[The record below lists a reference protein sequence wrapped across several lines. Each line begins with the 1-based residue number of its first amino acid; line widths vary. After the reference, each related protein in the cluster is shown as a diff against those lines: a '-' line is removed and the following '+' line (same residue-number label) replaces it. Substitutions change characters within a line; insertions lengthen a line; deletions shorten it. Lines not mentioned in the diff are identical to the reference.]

1 MVTPVPRPSNQ
12 FLYANMLMCERRG
25 VDLYNMLFLN
35 NINYCLCGSWKVLCI
50 QTELIMSTAAILDT
64 NVTSLVD
71 RRLLHETV
79 VSQLRDLIV
88 QGELAPETKLNE
100 RVLAEKLGTSR
111 TPLREAIK
119 FLASEGLVELLP
131 NRGAV
136 VAALKPEKMK
146 EVFVVLGA
154 LEALAGDLA
163 CRNATDADITEI
175 RALHYHMLA
184 HHARGELAQYFR
196 YNQQIHIKL
205 MECAGNATLV
215 QVYRGL
221 NAHVRRARYMANLS
235 RERWDKAVREHEE
248 ILDALVRRDGVR
260 LQGLLR
266 DHLANKL
273 VLVMEVL
280 TAMQSGAAR

>member
-1 MVTPVPRPSNQ
+1 MLTTPIPNS
-12 FLYANMLMCERRG
+12 
-25 VDLYNMLFLN
+25 
-35 NINYCLCGSWKVLCI
+35 S
-50 QTELIMSTAAILDT
+50 
-64 NVTSLVD
+64 NVTSLAD

-79 VSQLRDLIV
+79 VDQLRDLIV

-100 RVLAEKLGTSR
+100 RVLAERLGTSR

-136 VAALKPEKMK
+136 VAPLKPEKMQ

-163 CRNATDADITEI
+163 CRNAADADIADI

-196 YNQQIHIKL
+196 YNQQIHQRIID
-205 MECAGNATLV
+205 CAGNATLA
-215 QVYRGL
+215 QSWRAM
-221 NAHVRRARYMANLS
+221 NAHVKRARYLANLS
-235 RERWDKAVREHEE
+235 GERWDKAVKEHEE
-248 ILDALVRRDGVR
+248 MIEALTRRDGAK
-260 LQGLLR
+260 LQMLLR

-273 VLVMEVL
+273 VMVMEAL
-280 TAMQSGAAR
+280 GGGPK

>member
-1 MVTPVPRPSNQ
+1 
-12 FLYANMLMCERRG
+12 
-25 VDLYNMLFLN
+25 
-35 NINYCLCGSWKVLCI
+35 
-50 QTELIMSTAAILDT
+50 MSTAVVTTTALADT

-79 VSQLRDLIV
+79 VGQLRDLIV
-88 QGELAPETKLNE
+88 QGELAPGTKLNE

-136 VAALKPEKMK
+136 VAALNPEKMQ
-146 EVFVVLGA
+146 EVFVVLGT

-163 CRNATDADITEI
+163 CRNATEEDIAEI

-184 HHARGELAQYFR
+184 HHARGELASYFR

-205 MECAGNATLV
+205 MECAGNATLA
-215 QVYRGL
+215 QIYRGL
-221 NAHVRRARYMANLS
+221 NAHMRRARYMANLS
-235 RERWDKAVREHEE
+235 RERWDNAVKEHEE
-248 ILDALVRRDGVR
+248 ILDALVKRDGAR
-260 LQGLLR
+260 LQRLLR
-266 DHLANKL
+266 DHLGNKL
-273 VLVMEVL
+273 VMVMEAL
-280 TAMQSGAAR
+280 NAKSGKPAE

>member
-1 MVTPVPRPSNQ
+1 MPATTLSSVSV
-12 FLYANMLMCERRG
+12 A
-25 VDLYNMLFLN
+25 
-35 NINYCLCGSWKVLCI
+35 
-50 QTELIMSTAAILDT
+50 DT

-79 VSQLRDLIV
+79 IDQLRDLIV

-136 VAALKPEKMK
+136 VAPLKPEKMK

-163 CRNATDADITEI
+163 CRNATEADIAEI
-175 RALHYHMLA
+175 RGLHYHMLA

-196 YNQQIHIKL
+196 YNQQIHIKF
-205 MECAGNATLV
+205 MECAGNATLA

-221 NAHVRRARYMANLS
+221 NAHVKRARYMANLS
-235 RERWDKAVREHEE
+235 RERWDKAVKEHEDM
-248 ILDALVRRDGVR
+248 LDALVKRDGVR
-260 LQGLLR
+260 LQTLLR

-273 VLVMEVL
+273 VMVMEALAIPRVE
-280 TAMQSGAAR
+280 AKQ

>member
-1 MVTPVPRPSNQ
+1 MLTTPISN
-12 FLYANMLMCERRG
+12 
-25 VDLYNMLFLN
+25 
-35 NINYCLCGSWKVLCI
+35 S
-50 QTELIMSTAAILDT
+50 S
-64 NVTSLVD
+64 NVTSLAD

-79 VSQLRDLIV
+79 VDQLRDLIV

-100 RVLAEKLGTSR
+100 RVLAERLGTSR

-136 VAALKPEKMK
+136 VAPLKPEKMQ

-163 CRNATDADITEI
+163 CRNAADADIADI

-196 YNQQIHIKL
+196 YNQQIHQRIID
-205 MECAGNATLV
+205 CAGNATLA
-215 QVYRGL
+215 QSWRAM
-221 NAHVRRARYMANLS
+221 NAHVKRARYLANLS
-235 RERWDKAVREHEE
+235 GERWDKAVKEHEE
-248 ILDALVRRDGVR
+248 MIEALTRRDGAK
-260 LQGLLR
+260 LQMLLR

-273 VLVMEVL
+273 VMVMEAL
-280 TAMQSGAAR
+280 GGGPK

>member
-1 MVTPVPRPSNQ
+1 MPIAPVPHALPDTLS
-12 FLYANMLMCERRG
+12 G
-25 VDLYNMLFLN
+25 T
-35 NINYCLCGSWKVLCI
+35 NITLL
-50 QTELIMSTAAILDT
+50 A
-64 NVTSLVD
+64 D

-79 VSQLRDLIV
+79 IDQLRDLIV

-111 TPLREAIK
+111 KGVREAIK

-131 NRGAV
+131 HRGAV

-163 CRNATDADITEI
+163 CRNATAADIAEI

-196 YNQQIHIKL
+196 YNQQIHIKF
-205 MECAGNATLV
+205 MECAGNATLA

-221 NAHVRRARYMANLS
+221 NAHVKRARYMANLS
-235 RERWDKAVREHEE
+235 RERWDKAVKEHEE
-248 ILDALVRRDGVR
+248 MLDALVKRDGAR
-260 LQGLLR
+260 LQTLLR

-273 VLVMEVL
+273 VMVMEAL
-280 TAMQSGAAR
+280 NARNAEAVR

>member
-1 MVTPVPRPSNQ
+1 MDVVTHTP
-12 FLYANMLMCERRG
+12 A
-25 VDLYNMLFLN
+25 
-35 NINYCLCGSWKVLCI
+35 
-50 QTELIMSTAAILDT
+50 
-64 NVTSLVD
+64 NVTSLAE

-79 VSQLRDLIV
+79 IDRLRDLIV
-88 QGELAPETKLNE
+88 QGELAPESKLNE

-154 LEALAGDLA
+154 LEALAGELA
-163 CRNATDADITEI
+163 CRNATETDIAEI

-184 HHARGELAQYFR
+184 HHARGELTDYFR
-196 YNQQIHIKL
+196 YNQQIHNKF
-205 MECAGNATLV
+205 MECAGNATLA
-215 QVYRGL
+215 QTWRGL

-235 RERWDKAVREHEE
+235 RERWDKAVKEHDEM
-248 ILDALVRRDGVR
+248 LAALVMRDGAR
-260 LQGLLR
+260 LQALLR

-273 VLVMEVL
+273 AMVMEAL
-280 TAMQSGAAR
+280 ATPQPGI

>member
-1 MVTPVPRPSNQ
+1 MPDVLPDALPNPS
-12 FLYANMLMCERRG
+12 
-25 VDLYNMLFLN
+25 
-35 NINYCLCGSWKVLCI
+35 
-50 QTELIMSTAAILDT
+50 

-79 VSQLRDLIV
+79 IDQLRDLIV

-100 RVLAEKLGTSR
+100 RVLAERLGTSR

-136 VAALKPEKMK
+136 VAPLKPEKMK

-163 CRNATDADITEI
+163 CRNATEADIVDI
-175 RALHYHMLA
+175 RALHFHMLA
-184 HHARGELAQYFR
+184 HHASGELAQYFK
-196 YNQQIHIKL
+196 YNQQIHSRI
-205 MECAGNATLV
+205 MDCAGNATLA
-215 QVYRGL
+215 QTYRGL
-221 NAHVRRARYMANLS
+221 NAHVKRARYLANLS
-235 RERWDKAVREHEE
+235 RERWDKAVHEHGE
-248 ILDALVRRDGVR
+248 ILDALTQRDGVR
-260 LQGLLR
+260 LQALLR

-273 VLVMEVL
+273 VLVMEALDRNKAEAV
-280 TAMQSGAAR
+280 R

>member
-1 MVTPVPRPSNQ
+1 MP
-12 FLYANMLMCERRG
+12 
-25 VDLYNMLFLN
+25 
-35 NINYCLCGSWKVLCI
+35 
-50 QTELIMSTAAILDT
+50 AATTSSATDT
-64 NVTSLVD
+64 NSNVTSLAD

-79 VSQLRDLIV
+79 IDQLRDLIV

-136 VAALKPEKMK
+136 VAPLKPEKMK

-163 CRNATDADITEI
+163 CRNATEADIAEI
-175 RALHYHMLA
+175 RGLHYHMLA

-196 YNQQIHIKL
+196 YNQQIHIKF
-205 MECAGNATLV
+205 MECAGNATLA

-221 NAHVRRARYMANLS
+221 NAHVKRARYMANLS
-235 RERWDKAVREHEE
+235 RERWDKAVKEHEE
-248 ILDALVRRDGVR
+248 MLDALVKRDGVR
-260 LQGLLR
+260 LQTLLR

-273 VLVMEVL
+273 VMVMEALAIPRVEVK
-280 TAMQSGAAR
+280 R

>member
-1 MVTPVPRPSNQ
+1 MPAATIP
-12 FLYANMLMCERRG
+12 
-25 VDLYNMLFLN
+25 
-35 NINYCLCGSWKVLCI
+35 
-50 QTELIMSTAAILDT
+50 TASATNT
-64 NVTSLVD
+64 NVTPLAD
-71 RRLLHETV
+71 GRLLHETV
-79 VSQLRDLIV
+79 IDQLRDLIV

-136 VAALKPEKMK
+136 VAPLKPEKMK

-163 CRNATDADITEI
+163 CRNATEADIAEI
-175 RALHYHMLA
+175 RGLHYHMLA

-196 YNQQIHIKL
+196 YNQQIHIKF
-205 MECAGNATLV
+205 MECAGNATLA
-215 QVYRGL
+215 QVYRGM
-221 NAHVRRARYMANLS
+221 NAHVKRARYMANLS
-235 RERWDKAVREHEE
+235 RERWDKAVKEHEE
-248 ILDALVRRDGVR
+248 MLDALVKRDGVR
-260 LQGLLR
+260 LQTLLR

-273 VLVMEVL
+273 VMVMEALALPRV
-280 TAMQSGAAR
+280 AAKQ

>member
-1 MVTPVPRPSNQ
+1 
-12 FLYANMLMCERRG
+12 
-25 VDLYNMLFLN
+25 
-35 NINYCLCGSWKVLCI
+35 
-50 QTELIMSTAAILDT
+50 MSTT
-64 NVTSLVD
+64 SFPNPSNVTSLAD

-79 VSQLRDLIV
+79 VDQLRDLIV

-100 RVLAEKLGTSR
+100 RVLAERLGTSR

-136 VAALKPEKMK
+136 VAPLKPEKMQ

-163 CRNATDADITEI
+163 CRNASETDIADI
-175 RALHYHMLA
+175 RALHFHMLA

-196 YNQQIHIKL
+196 YNQQIHQRIID
-205 MECAGNATLV
+205 CAGNATLA
-215 QVYRGL
+215 QAWRGM
-221 NAHVRRARYMANLS
+221 NAHVKRARYLANLS
-235 RERWDKAVREHEE
+235 GERWDKAVKEHEE
-248 ILDALVRRDGVR
+248 MIEALTRRDGAK
-260 LQGLLR
+260 LQMLLR

-273 VLVMEVL
+273 VMVMEAL
-280 TAMQSGAAR
+280 QARKTGAAR